1 MFDVIINTAVVAV
14 VSALVSAIVNNIA
27 KYLERRMQRDA
38 QLDDDELEQLNEE
51 KTMSCNADAGKMA
64 KHSPDLTKY
73 SFGDKCHLGKGRLV
87 LEIIKEYVARN
98 PSVTYK
104 QLEEV
109 FPASLR
115 GLRRKTTWGCFNKRE
130 DAEDLFLGTG
140 IRRHFLNPSEIVTL
154 SNGQELAVSSQWG
167 IGNIGPFLAKAKE
180 LGFNIVEEE

>member
-1 MFDVIINTAVVAV
+1 MFVMIINTAVAAV
-14 VSALVSAIVNNIA
+14 VSALVSAIINNIE
-27 KYLERRMQRDA
+27 KYFERRMQRVA
-38 QLDDDELEQLNEE
+38 RLDDDELEQLNEE
-51 KTMSCNADAGKMA
+51 ETISRNTAGKMS
-64 KHSPDLTKY
+64 KHSPDLAKY
-73 SFGDKCHLGKGRLV
+73 SFENKCHLGKGRLV
-87 LEIIKEYVARN
+87 LEIIKAYVARN

-115 GLRRKTTWGCFNKRE
+115 GLRRKTTWGCFNKRV

-180 LGFNIVEEE
+180 LGFNVVEED

>member
-1 MFDVIINTAVVAV
+1 MFDVIINTAVVAA
-14 VSALVSAIVNNIA
+14 VSALVSAIINNIA
-27 KYLERRMQRDA
+27 KHLERRVQRSA
-38 QLDDDELEQLNEE
+38 QLDDDELEQLNEDE
-51 KTMSCNADAGKMA
+51 AISLNIDVGK
-64 KHSPDLTKY
+64 KSTHSPDLTKY
-73 SFGDKCHLGKGRLV
+73 SFENKSHLGKGRLV

-115 GLRRKTTWGCFNKRE
+115 GLRRKTTWGCFNTRE

-180 LGFNIVEEE
+180 LGFNVVEED